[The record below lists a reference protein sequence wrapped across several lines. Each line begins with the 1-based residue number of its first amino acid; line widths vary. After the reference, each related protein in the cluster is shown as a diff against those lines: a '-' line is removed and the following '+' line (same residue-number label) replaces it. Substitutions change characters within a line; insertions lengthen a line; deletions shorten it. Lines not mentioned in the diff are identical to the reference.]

1 MFKTTTITQK
11 IIAIQGLFLLL
22 FAVVAGI
29 FLFQLSSLSNTNKQ
43 TILEANDDASII
55 TQLDNMNFAVIRE
68 AKAAKDVW
76 LRGKDADEK
85 EKARS
90 ELTDQ
95 VDNFNGSSVEAKKVL
110 KKLATKEISFQKTL
124 ESIDSVIEEHSKV
137 SNQFLAQIDIHK
149 NANDSDNQ
157 VKGIEKKLF
166 RQIQGLRNEFVSQ
179 AEKRGNNTLAVI
191 DQKLKTQRQQLIIA
205 ASLIILLLATI
216 SFFFARSITRPL
228 RQAVLVAKAIATGDL
243 TSKFEINTTDETAQL
258 LASLGSMQDI
268 IKTLVLDIS
277 KLSMSTVEG
286 RLDVRADSNQH
297 QGDFKKVIDGVNA
310 TLDSVI
316 NPLNM
321 AAVYVDNLSKGI
333 IPNEITAKYNGD
345 FNVIKNNL
353 NACGRAIQMLVEDG
367 HILTHATAAGILDT
381 RADSTKHLGEY
392 RKVIEGLN
400 ASLDSV
406 INPLNMAA
414 DYVDNLSKGV
424 IPSEIAVKYNG
435 DFNIIK
441 DNLNACGFAIK
452 ALVADGYL
460 LAQATEAGTLNTRA
474 NSTKH
479 FGEYR
484 KVIEGLNMTLDAIVR
499 PLNMASTNLESIA
512 HGDIPA
518 KITESYNGDF
528 NKIKDNLNVCIDAV
542 NKLVRDTNMLSH
554 AASEG
559 RITVRAD
566 ETQHYGDFRKVVEGV
581 NATLE
586 TIVAPIVAVK
596 MAVETINTAAGEIS
610 SGNSNLSNRTEQQAS
625 TLEETAASMEE
636 LAATVKNN
644 SDNAKEAN
652 KLALAASGIAIRGG
666 EVVSQ
671 VVVTMSAINGSARKI
686 EDIISVIDGIAF
698 QTNILALNAA
708 VEAARAG
715 EQGRGFAVVAGEVR
729 NLAQRSASAAKEIKE
744 LIQDSVSKTAE
755 GTTLVENAGKTMS
768 EVVISVKH
776 VADIISE
783 IAASSLEQS
792 QGITI
797 VNQAMVSMDEATQQ
811 NAALVE
817 QAAAAAESL
826 VDQANELSDVIG
838 VFKLQQEAGY
848 NNRALNSP
856 MRTPPNKA
864 SVSKTPRVIARLTP
878 VKQAKIALN
887 VVSKDGDWEEF

>member
-1 MFKTTTITQK
+1 MFKTTTIIQK

-22 FAVVAGI
+22 FTLVAGV
-29 FLFQLSSLSNTNKQ
+29 FLFQLSSLSSTNKQ
-43 TILEANDDASII
+43 TIRDANDASNVII
-55 TQLDNMNFAVIRE
+55 QVDNMNFAVIRE

-110 KKLATKEISFQKTL
+110 QKLAIKEKSFQKTL
-124 ESIDSVIEEHSKV
+124 DNIDSVVDEHKKV
-137 SNQFLAQIDIHK
+137 SSQFLAQIDIHT
-149 NANDSDNQ
+149 NANDSDEK

-166 RQIQGLRNEFVSQ
+166 RQIQGLRNEFVNA
-179 AEKRGNNTLAVI
+179 AEKRGAKSLAAI
-191 DQKLKTQRQQLIIA
+191 DLEFKTQRNELIF
-205 ASLIILLLATI
+205 ASSIIILLLAAI

-228 RQAVLVAKAIATGDL
+228 RQAVLVADAIAKGDL
-243 TSKFEINTTDETAQL
+243 TSRIEIKTTDETAQL
-258 LASLGSMQDI
+258 LGSLHSMQNI
-268 IKTLVLDIS
+268 IKLLVTDVS
-277 KLSMSTVEG
+277 KLSASAVEG
-286 RLDVRADSNQH
+286 RLDVRADSNHH
-297 QGDFKKVIDGVNA
+297 QGDFRKVIEGVNA

-321 AAVYVDNLSKGI
+321 AADYVDKLSKGI
-333 IPNEITAKYNGD
+333 IPSEITAKYNGD
-345 FNVIKNNL
+345 FNAIKNNL
-353 NACGRAIQMLVEDG
+353 NACGRAIESLVEDG
-367 HILTHATAAGILDT
+367 YSLSQATAAGVLDK

-392 RKVIEGLN
+392 RKVIEGIN

-414 DYVDNLSKGV
+414 DYVDNLSKGI
-424 IPSEIAVKYNG
+424 IPSEIVIKYNG
-435 DFNIIK
+435 GFNIIK
-441 DNLNACGFAIK
+441 DNLNACGLAIK
-452 ALVADGYL
+452 ALVTDGYL
-460 LAQATEAGTLNTRA
+460 LAQAAEAGALNARA
-474 NSTKH
+474 DSAKH

-484 KVIEGLNMTLDAIVR
+484 KVIEGLNITLDAIAG
-499 PLNMASTNLESIA
+499 PLNMASNNLERIA
-512 HGDIPA
+512 RGDIPA

-528 NKIKDNLNVCIDAV
+528 NKIKDNLNTCIDAV
-542 NKLVRDTNMLSH
+542 NRLVSDSNMLSQ

-610 SGNSNLSNRTEQQAS
+610 SGNSDLSSRTEQQAS

-644 SDNAKEAN
+644 ADNAKEAN
-652 KLALAASGIAIRGG
+652 KLALAASGIAVKGG
-666 EVVSQ
+666 EVVTQ
-671 VVVTMSAINGSARKI
+671 VVITMGAINESARKI

-744 LIQDSVSKTAE
+744 LIADSV
-755 GTTLVENAGKTMS
+755 GKTTDGTQQVERAGNTMH

-783 IAASSLEQS
+783 IAASSIEQS
-792 QGITI
+792 QGITL
-797 VNQAMVSMDEATQQ
+797 VNQVMVSMDEATQQ

-817 QAAAAAESL
+817 EAAAAAESL
-826 VDQANELSDVIG
+826 VDQANELGDVIS
-838 VFKLQQEAGY
+838 VFKLDEDSKY
-848 NNRALNSP
+848 NQRASSSP
-856 MRTPPNKA
+856 MRVSSNKVAVNKA
-864 SVSKTPRVIARLTP
+864 PRTVARLAP
-878 VKQAKIALN
+878 VKQAKIAVKAIAN
-887 VVSKDGDWEEF
+887 DGDWEEF